1 MATEIIKNK
10 VPNMTIEVTT
20 KDGTSMGTFTGGS
33 ALSIKQFIEG
43 HYPGFIR
50 VPNPAAAG
58 SFLNINSECICVV
71 TEALTWTEEDLD
83 TGWETWGCCVAPD
96 TVPVTGLT
104 VNPST
109 LSGDIGGNDQLSVAV
124 APDNATNKA
133 VTYTS
138 DDPTVATVDANGKVT
153 YVAAGT
159 TYVIV
164 STVDGGIVQH
174 VVITVNVPAGAN

>member
-50 VPNPAAAG
+50 VPDPKVSG
-58 SFLNINSECICVV
+58 GFLNINSECICVV

-96 TVPVTGLT
+96 TTPVTGLT
-104 VNPST
+104 VNPTT
-109 LSGDIGGNDQLSVAV
+109 LSGEVGGNGQIGVTV
-124 APDNATNKA
+124 APNNATNKA

-138 DDPTVATVDANGKVT
+138 VDPTVATVDANGKVT
-153 YVAAGT
+153 YVKAGT
-159 TYVIV
+159 TQVIV
-164 STVDGGIVQH
+164 ATVDGGIVKT
-174 VVITVNVPAGAN
+174 VAITVTAPAN